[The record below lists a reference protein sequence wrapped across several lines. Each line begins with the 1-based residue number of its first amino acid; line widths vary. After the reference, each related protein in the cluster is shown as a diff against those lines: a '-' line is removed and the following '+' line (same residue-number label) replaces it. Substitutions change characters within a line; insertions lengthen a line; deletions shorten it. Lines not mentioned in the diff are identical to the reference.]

1 MSASTA
7 TAVGST
13 DADAGAAPR
22 RRVIAVANGKGGAGK
37 TTLAA
42 GLGGIAAAG
51 QLRVL
56 LVDTD
61 PQGNLARDL
70 GYEPDDGSA
79 LAMAVLHGV
88 APIVMRGVRPQLDVI
103 PGGPSLWD
111 VPAAALSRGARG
123 ERLPGLRRALEQAR
137 PEDTAVNDYDL
148 VIVDTPPGDP
158 ILQDLVFGAAD
169 YVIIPTRSDEASI
182 DGLALVAERFARA
195 RTTNPALTLLGVA
208 LFGINGRSARLVAH
222 IREVLSDVLDGA
234 APVFD
239 TSIRYLESA
248 AVDMRRA
255 GLLPHELVA
264 RQAEERGHRLLR
276 LRRGRGGTEPP
287 ALFSRD
293 ASGLAQDY
301 QALTAEVLTGIAAHE
316 AAVPTQDVAR

>member
-1 MSASTA
+1 MTTA
-7 TAVGST
+7 TAAGT
-13 DADAGAAPR
+13 AGASATAVPR

-70 GYEPDDGSA
+70 GYDPDDGSG
-79 LAMAVLHGV
+79 LAMALLHGV
-88 APIVMRGVRPQLDVI
+88 APVVLRRVRPGLDVI
-103 PGGPSLWD
+103 PGGPALWD
-111 VPAAALSRGARG
+111 VPAASLSRAARG
-123 ERLPGLRRALEQAR
+123 QRLPGLRLALEQAR
-137 PEDTAVNDYDL
+137 PDDTAANDYDL

-158 ILQDLVFGAAD
+158 ILQDLVFTAAD

-182 DGLALVAERFARA
+182 DGLALVAERFTRA
-195 RTTNPALTLLGVA
+195 RNTNPALTLLGVA

-222 IREVLSDVLDGA
+222 IRDVLGDVLDGA

-276 LRRGRGGTEPP
+276 LRRGRGAGEPQ

-293 ASGLAQDY
+293 ASGLAHDY
-301 QALTAEVLTGIAAHE
+301 QTLTTEVLTAIAAHE
-316 AAVPTQDVAR
+316 AATPPQEASR